1 MNLSLINKRRNNA
14 IYTDGNSNYKIFNKN
29 YKKTDVYLEAFIT
42 AMVENTGLDVP
53 SIKEISIMDEQW
65 YFKSD
70 SIEGKTLH
78 SMILDD
84 LDNAEKYL
92 DKMVEIHTSIHK
104 KRCEKLP
111 FQKEKLADHINFS
124 NLDKN
129 LKIDLLDMLNTCPR
143 HKKLCHGNFTPH
155 NILFSGEKYYITD
168 WNHASQ
174 GNASADVARTYLWM
188 KIHMPNFADIYLDK
202 FCKATNTSKRYVENW
217 IPIVAAAR
225 ISKNNPEEIKILRS
239 LISVVEY

>member
-1 MNLSLINKRRNNA
+1 
-14 IYTDGNSNYKIFNKN
+14 
-29 YKKTDVYLEAFIT
+29 
-42 AMVENTGLDVP
+42 MVENTGLDVP